1 MRSDTEDRALV
12 IDKATFFT
20 AVAFR
25 GRGQY
30 ERVQAASLQAARE
43 AAKALHT
50 NRPVAIYAVAHCVD
64 GATERA
70 VHVEN
75 WEPRIQF

>member
-12 IDKATFFT
+12 IAKATFFT

-25 GRGQY
+25 GCGQY
-30 ERVQAASLQAARE
+30 ERVQAASLPAART
-43 AAKALHT
+43 AAQALYS
-50 NRPVAIYAVAHCVD
+50 NRPVAIYAVAHGVD

-70 VHVEN
+70 VHIEN
-75 WEPRIQF
+75 WEPQK